1 MRRKAKMRR
10 TVIAIAMFGIA
21 SICMVPKALAQG
33 ISPLSQQLSGS
44 WFGELNIPNFPQ
56 LRVFMAYSPD
66 GSILATS
73 SNNPDLESHQF
84 GAWVR
89 TGDRLFS
96 LTVVGFLFDGK
107 GNYVG
112 IRKIRAT
119 ISLTAALNE
128 FQGDGQADILDPAG
142 NVVASIPALTVHGIR
157 ITVEPAVSQAAST
170 SLQPAE
176 KR

>member
-1 MRRKAKMRR
+1 MRR
-10 TVIAIAMFGIA
+10 TGLAIAVLAIA
-21 SICMVPKALAQG
+21 CICMAPGALAQG
-33 ISPLSQQLSGS
+33 ISPISQQLSGS
-44 WFGELNIPNFPQ
+44 WIGELNIPNIPQ
-56 LRVFMAYSPD
+56 LRVFMVYSAD

-96 LTVVGFLFDGK
+96 LTVLGFLYDGK

-142 NVVASIPALTVHGIR
+142 NVIASIPTLTVHGIR
-157 ITVEPAVSQAAST
+157 IVVEPTASQAAT
-170 SLQPAE
+170 ASLKAAE
-176 KR
+176 KQ